1 MQLGQYD
8 DKKYGGY
15 RGDHKK
21 HDGYGYNNPYDHSQ
35 IKKTGVYPGSL
46 PEGYGHHKKPGYGG
60 YGGHGGYGGY
70 GGHGGYGGY
79 GGYGY
84 RHYEKCHPD
93 YDSYGSHRHRLRYLA
108 SSKRD
113 NISIQHLIY
122 NCKLHQQYK

>member
-8 DKKYGGY
+8 DKKHSGY

-21 HDGYGYNNPYDHSQ
+21 HDGYGYGSPYDHSQ

-46 PEGYGHHKKPGYGG
+46 PEKYSHQKRPGYGG
-60 YGGHGGYGGY
+60 YGHQSSY

-84 RHYEKCHPD
+84 RHYEKCYPD
-93 YDSYGSHRHRLRYLA
+93 FDSYGPHQHRLRYLA
-108 SSKRD
+108 RSKRD
-113 NISIQHLIY
+113 NNSILELLN
-122 NCKLHQQYK
+122 NCKLH